1 MNDEPIWQYIIT
13 CYFTG
18 VAIGFWPLQHKVKVI
33 IVYKVIV
40 AITNPQYKYENQR
53 EKQQKFHFCSLTL
66 HNLTSYNKIMREEW
80 GLYIGPN
87 HPISLKI
94 GNIFNTENN
103 Y

>member
-1 MNDEPIWQYIIT
+1 MNDELIWQYIIT

-40 AITNPQYKYENQR
+40 VITNPQYKYENQR

-80 GLYIGPN
+80 GLYIGSN

-94 GNIFNTENN
+94 GNIFNTENG